1 MKEELPVV
9 ASKMPAVMELKPGE
23 YWWCSCGKSSK
34 QPFCDGSHEGTDF
47 LPEKVKSEED
57 KDIFFCGCKMSKN
70 GAFCD
75 GTHKDL

>member
-1 MKEELPVV
+1 MDNPKIVQKLPYKVSV
-9 ASKMPAVMELKPGE
+9 ESGKS
-23 YWWCSCGKSSK
+23 YFWCRCGLSSK

-47 LPEKVKSEED
+47 LPEKVRSEED

>member
-1 MKEELPVV
+1 MNNPKVV
-9 ASKMPAVMELKPGE
+9 QKFPYKVTVEAEKN

-34 QPFCDGSHEGTDF
+34 QPFCDGSHEGTEF
-47 LPEKVKSEED
+47 LPLKVKLDEE
-57 KDIFFCGCKMSKN
+57 KDVFFCGCKMSKN